1 MAWQPYPCYL
11 NLTYAK
17 ITFHLTIRSSN
28 MDIPNFYEEII
39 VFGLLLLAVI
49 GVYIMLKL
57 HYHFAF
63 ALMKNTSSYE
73 KNKPKIDKAK
83 QYLFFVLKVLLWIG
97 LISMSTFGIQYL
109 SEGMSLKA
117 LIFELWAKIPE
128 GFWLEALFVILRI
141 AVIITL
147 SRYVLKFIY
156 AFLDKYQQKAIENR
170 CESCREVTIV
180 ELYTRLHKM
189 VKYTV
194 LLGILYRITLFF
206 PFLEMISRGLWI
218 LLILYLVVS
227 LGLLM
232 VNGMKMMKEK
242 RG

>member
-1 MAWQPYPCYL
+1 
-11 NLTYAK
+11 
-17 ITFHLTIRSSN
+17 
-28 MDIPNFYEEII
+28 MDIPNFYEELI
-39 VFGLLLLAVI
+39 VFGLLLLAVV

-63 ALMKNTSSYE
+63 GLMKNTSSYE

-83 QYLFFVLKVLLWIG
+83 KYLFFVLKILLCLG
-97 LISMSTFGIQYL
+97 LISMSIFGIHYL

-117 LIFELWAKIPE
+117 LFFELWAKIPE
-128 GFWLEALFVILRI
+128 GFWQEALFVIIRI

-156 AFLDKYQQKAIENR
+156 AFLDKYQQKALENR
-170 CESCREVTIV
+170 CVNCSETTIIK
-180 ELYTRLHKM
+180 LYGRLHNM

-206 PFLEMISRGLWI
+206 PFLEMVSRGLWI
-218 LLILYLVVS
+218 LLILYFVVS
-227 LGLLM
+227 LGLLA
-232 VNGMKMMKEK
+232 VNVMMMIKER